1 VRRAIES
8 VDPDQPMT
16 DVKTMEEY
24 LAVAFSQRR
33 LNMSLLAFFAVIA
46 ALLAA
51 IGIYGVMG
59 YAVTQRSHEIG
70 IRMALGA
77 EPADVLRMIV
87 GDGMKLALLG
97 LVIGITASL
106 LLMKYLE
113 SQLYG
118 VKARD
123 PLTFVGVAGGP
134 APAAPAPRF
143 FFSRGGP
150 Q

>member
-1 VRRAIES
+1 
-8 VDPDQPMT
+8 MT

-33 LNMSLLAFFAVIA
+33 LNMSLLAFFAVVA

-77 EPADVLRMIV
+77 EPGDVLRMIV

-123 PLTFVGVAGGP
+123 PLTFIGVAAGLALVALAACYFP
-134 APAAPAPRF
+134 ARRATKVDPLVALRYE
-143 FFSRGGP
+143 
-150 Q
+150 

>member
-1 VRRAIES
+1 
-8 VDPDQPMT
+8 
-16 DVKTMEEY
+16 
-24 LAVAFSQRR
+24 
-33 LNMSLLAFFAVIA
+33 MSLLAFFAVVA

-123 PLTFVGVAGGP
+123 PLTFIVVAAGLALVAL
-134 APAAPAPRF
+134 APC
-143 FFSRGGP
+143 FFSRAARHEGGSAGGTAL
-150 Q
+150 